1 MIQLLLAAAAVLLVA
16 SLPISQTGAGKALRR
31 WALVCFVLALA
42 PAVLFGLGRSA
53 GVAPTPSS
61 VGNGPDGIS
70 ELLGLLLLAP
80 VAYCI
85 LAIRRRFKPKSRDAW
100 ADYLDRRAVGKK
112 PVDPKA
118 PHVGASGPAGL
129 FGGTP

>member
-1 MIQLLLAAAAVLLVA
+1 MIHLLLAAAAVLLVA
-16 SLPISQTGAGKALRR
+16 SLPFSQTGAAKALRR

-42 PAVLFGLGRSA
+42 PAVLFGLCRPA
-53 GVAPTPSS
+53 GIGPASPAA
-61 VGNGPDGIS
+61 GGGPDGVS
-70 ELLGLLLLAP
+70 EVVGFLLLSPLA
-80 VAYCI
+80 YGI
-85 LAIRRRFKPKSRDAW
+85 LAIRRRFQPKSRDAW

-118 PHVGASGPAGL
+118 PHASATGPAGL